1 MAEDFLFGLSFRKP
15 TGFFPSPLAGGTRL
29 FLSSVARRLHPGCH
43 TLLPR
48 CPPVRRYRCTA
59 EVIMAEDFLFG
70 LSFRKPTGFFPD
82 PLVRGI
88 LSFCGL
94 WPAGTCPQAHSSFLP
109 HWASESGEILVRL
122 ADAII
127 RINLAAHRLHLLSS
141 FYVRNLT
148 QHLPSAHLPCARAP
162 LLLPWHTSTRPFAR
176 PSQPCLWRLDHPIL
190 HALLGPTAPQAHPL
204 PAGRRNVVHRA
215 RSRWGR

>member
-29 FLSSVARRLHPGCH
+29 LLSSVARRLHPGCH

-70 LSFRKPTGFFPD
+70 LSFRKPAGLFHD

-88 LSFCGL
+88 LSSCVF
-94 WPAGTCPQAHSSFLP
+94 WPAGTCPQAHSSFP
-109 HWASESGEILVRL
+109 HWAFQSGEILIRL
-122 ADAII
+122 VDAIS
-127 RINLAAHRLHLLSS
+127 RTNLPAHHLHLRSS
-141 FYVRNLT
+141 FFVSNLS
-148 QHLPSAHLPCARAP
+148 QHVPSACLPCARAP

-176 PSQPCLWRLDHPIL
+176 PSQLCLWRLDHPIL
-190 HALLGPTAPQAHPL
+190 HTLLGATAPQACPL

-215 RSRWGR
+215 RSCWGR